1 MERSTDIWRFNTN
14 KMERGLHTATQYRKL
29 HRRTTRSSGTTY
41 EGSFAAILNGR
52 SAQTAGGVRFK
63 ANMLATSSD
72 TNQLQLFKLDHFK
85 LEIFKSI

>member
-52 SAQTAGGVRFK
+52 SAQTAGGVGFK
-63 ANMLATSSD
+63 EQQQEQEQELY
-72 TNQLQLFKLDHFK
+72 
-85 LEIFKSI
+85 

>member
-29 HRRTTRSSGTTY
+29 HRRTTTY
-41 EGSFAAILNGR
+41 DGSFAAILNGR
-52 SAQTAGGVRFK
+52 SAQTAGGVGFK
-63 ANMLATSSD
+63 AKMLATSSD

-85 LEIFKSI
+85 L